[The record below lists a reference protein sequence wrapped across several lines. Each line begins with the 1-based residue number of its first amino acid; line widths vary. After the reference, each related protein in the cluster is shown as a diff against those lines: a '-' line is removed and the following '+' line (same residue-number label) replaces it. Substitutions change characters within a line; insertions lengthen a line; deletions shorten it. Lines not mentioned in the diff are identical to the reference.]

1 MNDKPDSPL
10 NPAPSPNDLLQQRLM
25 AEAAGLGSRPAA
37 KPAPAKPAHPMPD
50 RRQSGGLAGEGVRDT
65 DELLRLVAL
74 LKHAEVS
81 TGSPERTIVIGE
93 FSVTANR
100 VPETYIAGL
109 QALTRA
115 EASVLRML
123 GWGRANNDIAMLLDS
138 NENTVRTHMNNVIR
152 KLDLDGM
159 RELITLAGLLFHP
172 LD

>member
-1 MNDKPDSPL
+1 MSDTPTN
-10 NPAPSPNDLLQQRLM
+10 PNDLMQQRMM
-25 AEAAGLGSRPAA
+25 AGAAGRTP
-37 KPAPAKPAHPMPD
+37 KPAPRTP
-50 RRQSGGLAGEGVRDT
+50 SGVLAGEGVRDT

-74 LKHAEVS
+74 IKQAEAS
-81 TGSPERTIVIGE
+81 SGDAEKMIVIGE
-93 FSVTANR
+93 FSVTASR
-100 VPETYIAGL
+100 VPETFIAGL

-152 KLDLDGM
+152 KLELDGM
-159 RELITLAGLLFHP
+159 RELISLAGLLFHA